1 MQYHSKQSMRP
12 SAILGKRRTLGSD
25 PRSVARRP
33 ADRSELLGQVL
44 TPPPIADVMACE
56 LLRDRPARG
65 LRILDPAVGPGTFP
79 AALARTG
86 QLRPTD
92 CVTAVDVDK
101 VMLDHARQTFSTLRC
116 RSELIRRDYLLESDL
131 EPHDLAI
138 LNPPYIRQEWLDS
151 KAQYLSRFQTQ
162 YGLQVPGT
170 SNLYVYFVVKALQD
184 LKLSGRLV
192 CLVYDS
198 WQATR
203 FGRWLVDVLERYCD
217 ELRTIAV
224 PSQPFAGRLIDATI
238 ITGRRVAWA
247 SRPTRSVL
255 LSKKEGPLAGV
266 QGLCEIQRLCAT
278 ARGLRLKQAN
288 FFLSDSASAP
298 KGATPFVK
306 KLGGR
311 LEFVVP
317 SDHPES
323 ALLITPGDRLPMLE
337 VALYR
342 RLVAAR
348 KAPDDNVSVL
358 TWYRERRESWLFH
371 RTAPQALFLFNY
383 YLRRRPLHWLNDT
396 KRVYSDNF
404 YGATPFSAINHA
416 AALALLNSTAVCV
429 DVLAR
434 SRNQGGGLAKLQ
446 LFEYRETRV
455 PDWTAFSKKALAR
468 FAAFGLALMRSPE
481 AAESILLD
489 IDRLLAGELSDGRLA
504 PRAVLELLR
513 EVHPVA
519 RKSRL
524 SNYGVA

>member
-1 MQYHSKQSMRP
+1 MGD
-12 SAILGKRRTLGSD
+12 LGGNAVAARKSSRVNLASD
-25 PRSVARRP
+25 PRSFARRP

-44 TPPPIADVMACE
+44 TPPPIADMMACE
-56 LLRDRPARG
+56 LLCGRSMRG

-79 AALARTG
+79 AALVRTG
-86 QLRPTD
+86 KLRAAD
-92 CVTAVDVDK
+92 CVTAIDVDK

-116 RSELIRRDYLLESDL
+116 RAEVIRRDYLLVSDL

-151 KAQYLSRFQTQ
+151 KARYLSKFRTQ

-184 LKLSGRLV
+184 LRLGGRFV

-203 FGRWLVDVLERYCD
+203 FGRWLVGVLERCCD

-224 PSQPFAGRLIDATI
+224 PSQPFGGRLIDATI
-238 ITGRRVAWA
+238 ITGRRIAWV

-255 LSKKEGPLAGV
+255 LPKKEGPLAGV

-278 ARGLRLKQAN
+278 ARGLRLKQSD
-288 FFLSDSASAP
+288 FFLSESASAP

-311 LEFVVP
+311 REFVVP

-323 ALLITPGDRLPMLE
+323 ALLIMPGDRLPTVE
-337 VALYR
+337 AELYR
-342 RLVAAR
+342 RLISAR
-348 KAPDDNVSVL
+348 KAPADNVSVL
-358 TWYRERRESWLFH
+358 TWYRERRQSWLFH
-371 RTAPQALFLFNY
+371 RAAPQALFLFNY
-383 YLRRRPLHWLNDT
+383 YLRHRPLHRLNDT
-396 KRVYSDNF
+396 NRIYSDNF
-404 YGATPFSAINHA
+404 YGVTPFSPINHA

-429 DVLAR
+429 DLLAR

-446 LFEYRETRV
+446 LFEYRGARV

-468 FAAFGLALMRSPE
+468 FAGFGLALMRSPE
-481 AAESILLD
+481 AAESTLLD
-489 IDRLLAGELSDGRLA
+489 IDRLVASELSDARLA
-504 PRAVLELLR
+504 PRTILELLR
-513 EVHPVA
+513 EAHSLA
-519 RKSRL
+519 RRSRL
-524 SNYGVA
+524 SNHDVA